1 MFDMLRLTV
10 GAVRPVHLFLRLR
23 ETFGS
28 NTQNAVQIGMEAAHN
43 AREAA
48 ADRHFQSRSPRR
60 GPIEIPGG
68 GRRVRGMLIVRRNA
82 DYDDENCNQASYA

>member
-1 MFDMLRLTV
+1 MLELRRRTV
-10 GAVRPVHLFLRLR
+10 GGRMLVAPVLRPR

-48 ADRHFQSRSPRR
+48 ADRHFQSRSR
-60 GPIEIPGG
+60 GGSHKRYQGE
-68 GRRVRGMLIVRRNA
+68 A
-82 DYDDENCNQASYA
+82 DESAEC